1 MKYVSTRNPTRLTTL
16 SHALIAGLAND
27 GGLYVPEVLP
37 QIDLARFADREDLGG
52 IAAELLAPFF
62 AGDDLAAQ
70 LSEICR
76 DAFSFDTPLV
86 ERTAQPPQVARAGGQ
101 TSVLEL
107 FHGPT
112 AAFKDVGAGFL
123 AACMARIEHD
133 ARHPRTVLVATSGD
147 TGGAVAAAF
156 HRKPGVNVVI
166 LYPQGKVSPLQQK
179 QLTCWDGNVR
189 TFGVRGV
196 FDDCQR
202 MVKEAFAD
210 ADWRQQMNLTSANS
224 INIGRLLPQM
234 TYYAAAA
241 LWHQRKHGAPA
252 NFIIPSGNLGN
263 VMACLYARACGLPIE
278 RVVLAVNANRPVVHY
293 LATGEY
299 RGFPTI
305 PTLANAMDVG
315 NPSNMERLRHLWP
328 DIEQLRRNIEVVQI
342 DDDTIRDTI
351 ARGPAD
357 WQQVFDPHTACAIA
371 AREALA
377 TSPPTGDSRHW
388 IVVSTAHPAKFDTVV
403 EPLVGHSIPLPP
415 QLAALMGQPDYSTEI
430 EPTLAALRGEF
441 R

>member
-1 MKYVSTRNPTRLTTL
+1 MKYLSTRNPDRPVTL
-16 SHALIAGLAND
+16 SHALIAGLADD
-27 GGLYVPEVLP
+27 GGLYVPEALP
-37 QIDLARFADREDLGG
+37 TIDLSRFDGKDDLPA

-62 AGDDLAAQ
+62 AGDALAAK
-70 LSEICR
+70 LGEICAE
-76 DAFSFDTPLV
+76 AFSFDTPLV
-86 ERTAQPPQVARAGGQ
+86 DLVAQPAQVARAGGR
-101 TSVLEL
+101 TSLLEL

-112 AAFKDVGAGFL
+112 AAFKDVGASFL
-123 AACMARIEHD
+123 AACMARVEHD
-133 ARHPRTVLVATSGD
+133 ARNPRTVLVATSGD

-156 HRKPGVNVVI
+156 HRKPGVNVVV

-210 ADWRQQMNLTSANS
+210 EDWRRQMNLTSANS

-241 LWHQRKHGAPA
+241 LWHQRKCGADA

-263 VMACLYARACGLPIE
+263 VMACLYARACGLPIG

-293 LATGEY
+293 LTTGEY
-299 RGFPTI
+299 RGFSTI

-315 NPSNMERLRHLWP
+315 DPSNMERLRHLWP
-328 DIEQLRRNIEVVQI
+328 DIEQLRHNIQVIQV

-351 ARGPAD
+351 TRGPAD
-357 WQQVFDPHTACAIA
+357 WQQIFDPHTTCAIA
-371 AREALA
+371 ARETLA
-377 TSPPTGDSRHW
+377 AAGNAEDAAHW
-388 IVVSTAHPAKFDTVV
+388 VVVSTAHPAKFDTIV
-403 EPLVGHSIPLPP
+403 EPLVGHRIPLPP
-415 QLAALMGQPDYSTEI
+415 QLAALMDQPDYSTEI
-430 EPTLAALRGEF
+430 DPTLDALKRAF